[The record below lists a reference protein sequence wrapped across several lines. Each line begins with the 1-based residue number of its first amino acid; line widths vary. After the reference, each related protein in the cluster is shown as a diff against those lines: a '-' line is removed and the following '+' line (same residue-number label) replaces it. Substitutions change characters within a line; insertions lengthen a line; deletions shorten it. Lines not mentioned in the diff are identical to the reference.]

1 MNKKYTL
8 IFSGLIFIVALGFI
22 FAGFNKKQTPLD
34 PQAPLEVSYSC
45 AEGELK
51 AVFNNVTNVVTL
63 VFADERTLILPQV
76 VSGSGIRYEKDKVV
90 FLGKGENAFVT
101 EDEKN
106 IFNNCIA
113 GSVTSL
119 NTEKKLFTSQD
130 KTFSFSYPKN
140 FVLSGGGVGYT
151 ESWQQEATTPGMVLA
166 VVSASRSLYPK
177 TNFSEGI
184 FKVGVSSDPQAL
196 TSCLAEASGAL
207 LKKTNAVI
215 NGISY
220 IKFVYSGA
228 GAGNYYETTS
238 YRKIA
243 DGQCYA
249 LEYMIHSTN
258 IQNYSPDQGISE
270 YDKKEIVGL
279 FDDIV
284 VSFKIL
290 EDKKGL

>member
-1 MNKKYTL
+1 
-8 IFSGLIFIVALGFI
+8 
-22 FAGFNKKQTPLD
+22 
-34 PQAPLEVSYSC
+34 
-45 AEGELK
+45 
-51 AVFNNVTNVVTL
+51 VVTL

-76 VSGSGIRYEKDKVV
+76 VSGSGIRYEKDNVA

-101 EDEKN
+101 ENEKN
-106 IFNNCIA
+106 IYNNCVA

-130 KTFSFSYPKN
+130 KIFSFSYPKN
-140 FVLSGGGVGYT
+140 FTLSGGGIGYT
-151 ESWQQEATTPGMVLA
+151 ESWQQEATTSGMVLV

-196 TSCLAEASGAL
+196 TSCLTEASGAL
-207 LKKTNAVI
+207 LKKTNVTI
-215 NGISY
+215 NGIPY
-220 IKFVYSGA
+220 VKFVYSGA

-238 YRKIA
+238 YRRIT
-243 DGQCYA
+243 DDQCYA

-258 IQNYSPDQGISE
+258 IQNYSLDQGVSE
-270 YDKKEIVGL
+270 YDKKEILKL

-284 VSFKIL
+284 VSFKLL
-290 EDKKGL
+290 EDKKSL